1 MSRTLLQSLLV
12 AAIVAPWVCAA
23 PTVGAPS
30 ANPNTINAG
39 QATVV
44 TVTATISRAANDPA
58 LVSNGV
64 NLLRLASN
72 QSPSILG
79 VMHDDGLNG
88 DGVANDGIY
97 TLQIT
102 LNEANG
108 GQIQLQVS
116 AAFTGLLQRVKSPLG
131 TITVS
136 GNDTVPPTIS
146 ITPADGAT
154 LPATANPYQVSYSD
168 AGSGVDL
175 TSFAITIDG
184 FNYAPQFTI
193 GSASATAQLTLSG
206 GQHIIAASIKDKAG
220 NLGQATARITISSF
234 QALPGAIPT
243 SGPIPLTVNFIT
255 KGIYTDGAIK
265 RWRWDYQG
273 DGIFDTDEIGPLD
286 HTFTFTKAGVYNALL
301 EITNDKGQLTS
312 ATVKITATS
321 RPATAT
327 AKVTPSNGPLPLT
340 VTLSGTGTSPDGT
353 IVKYEWDRLGNGTFD
368 YTSTTSGTTT
378 FTYSQPGTYNAVFR
392 VTDSLGQTA
401 TAVATATAVRVGPPG
416 SPTAKITSPSS
427 PPTGNAPLTVSF
439 NGTGTATTGRTIVK
453 YEWDFN
459 GDGVFDYSSPTT
471 ASTTHQF
478 LSPGVFTA
486 VFRVTDSAG
495 DTSFDTVDITVT
507 IAATLTLSTDTL
519 RASQGGSVGIKTTIG
534 GTTSVNVLIKNKGGQ
549 VVRTLVSN
557 ASRTAGSYTDT
568 WDGADDSGNVVTEG
582 IYYAILQYKVG
593 SATINLDLTNSTGDV
608 LFIPDWNLVLS
619 ASGKTCSF
627 TYGQCFVNPLNN
639 DFLRGDFM
647 LTQAAEVSL
656 DIRQIISTLQIVDI
670 FDRRP
675 FGRGIPYSVYWD
687 GTDSAGQTIQTPS
700 GDGYLW
706 GMTAYTLPTN
716 GMFVENA
723 PQLSGVT
730 TTPNYFDPG
739 TGDFISPKN
748 PTTKMS
754 FSLSKASTVSLQ
766 VFRSGSNILIR
777 TITQPAAAGPGVVE
791 WDGHA
796 DNGLFADTGDYHLGL
811 KAIDAAGNQSIVQYA
826 VVRVFY

>member
-12 AAIVAPWVCAA
+12 AASVAPWVCAA

-64 NLLRLASN
+64 NLLRLVSN

-97 TLQIT
+97 ALQVT

-116 AAFTGLLQRVKSPLG
+116 AAFLGLLQRVKSPLG
-131 TITVS
+131 IITVS

-146 ITPADGAT
+146 IAPADGTT

-175 TSFAITIDG
+175 TTFAITIDG
-184 FNYAPQFTI
+184 FNYAPQFTV
-193 GSASATAQLTLSG
+193 GPASATAQLTLSG

-234 QALPGAIPT
+234 QSLPGAIPT

-301 EITNDKGQLTS
+301 EITNDKGQVTS

-459 GDGVFDYSSPTT
+459 GDGVFDYSSPST

-495 DTSFDTVDITVT
+495 DTSFDTVDVTVT

-549 VVRTLVSN
+549 VVRTLVAN

-593 SATINLDLTNSTGDV
+593 SVTISLDLTNSTGDV

-639 DFLRGDFM
+639 DFLRGDFT
-647 LTQAAEVSL
+647 LAQAAEVSL